1 MRRGP
6 HLGHR
11 SLKTLL
17 LSFFINHLHKTTS
30 WEDPRRLTSRPSAS
44 ASIPLQTVRPNDDT
58 LTFGR
63 GVATTSFV
71 MPSATDKD
79 IASLKAR
86 FPRAPESQIKSTYNS
101 LGYNVEKTATRL
113 KTFGHT
119 DVIDTLAVEFRRA
132 NKDIIKSVLESL
144 VCIVLVVE

>member
-63 GVATTSFV
+63 VGVAV
-71 MPSATDKD
+71 Y
-79 IASLKAR
+79 LK
-86 FPRAPESQIKSTYNS
+86 
-101 LGYNVEKTATRL
+101 VTANRL
-113 KTFGHT
+113 
-119 DVIDTLAVEFRRA
+119 L
-132 NKDIIKSVLESL
+132 L
-144 VCIVLVVE
+144 